1 MNVLKGSKAKHI
13 LLVIDSCFAGAFGE
27 KRLQLNDSQKT
38 EQREILEKK
47 NQLKS
52 RWVMAANGLEPVLDA
67 AKGDHSIFTLY
78 FLKALRNVDT
88 PVTAEQLFYSSI
100 KESIELNSDQSP
112 SYTQL
117 KNVDSNGGDFIFVKP

>member
-1 MNVLKGSKAKHI
+1 
-13 LLVIDSCFAGAFGE
+13 
-27 KRLQLNDSQKT
+27 
-38 EQREILEKK
+38 
-47 NQLKS
+47 
-52 RWVMAANGLEPVLDA
+52 MAANGLEPVLDA